1 MPTSIPSQ
9 PSITDA
15 ALDSQALA
23 TQKGRPHGGA
33 VAELRAGR
41 RTWGCCARWRGAP
54 PRLSALGR
62 LPYMEGR
69 KKLALMLGRPI
80 ASHRLRVLL
89 HGNKYTLRPCAFYHA
104 ALSLLSAAL
113 WRCCWAAPSPP
124 TASGP
129 PAGWQAHPQTMCLL
143 SWRIAIA
150 LSCSLVR
157 MKGRPVGSCCFIVI
171 PAHA

>member
-1 MPTSIPSQ
+1 MSSLLQSSSTE
-9 PSITDA
+9 A

-23 TQKGRPHGGA
+23 MQKGRPHGGA
-33 VAELRAGR
+33 VADFAQGGGHGGVARDGKALLHAERLGQAAVHGGQEEVGADAG
-41 RTWGCCARWRGAP
+41 P
-54 PRLSALGR
+54 PHR
-62 LPYMEGR
+62 LP
-69 KKLALMLGRPI
+69 PPP
-80 ASHRLRVLL
+80 VLL

-157 MKGRPVGSCCFIVI
+157 MQGRPVGSCCFIVI